1 MILKMNNAWN
11 LMDEFFEQQPR
22 RDTRNMKIEDDV
34 LIMEFDV
41 PGLSKKDINVKVE
54 DTILSIEGDNEK
66 RTFNKRFNIQRGLG
80 CNKNNS
86 LCKGWCIDCIDSK
99 GRRKEG

>member
-1 MILKMNNAWN
+1 MNNAWN

-41 PGLSKKDINVKVE
+41 QVYL
-54 DTILSIEGDNEK
+54 K
-66 RTFNKRFNIQRGLG
+66 RYQCKSGRY
-80 CNKNNS
+80 NS
-86 LCKGWCIDCIDSK
+86 FY
-99 GRRKEG
+99 